1 MRRGIELPL
10 ATAALEP
17 THAEPARALTLFHLT
32 EHWLD
37 ARPALA
43 IEAAAPLGPQ
53 LALHPLARRHPLRHA
68 PARRWRLA
76 PRGALL
82 AILLGRDE
90 QLASRGLAGGAGL
103 RPVARVRHRRAK
115 HGILAQ
121 HRL

>member
-76 PRGALL
+76 SRGTLL
-82 AILLGRDE
+82 AIVLGWRSFWVAMNSSHSSVS
-90 QLASRGLAGGAGL
+90 LAALGL
-103 RPVARVRHRRAK
+103 RPVARVRHR
-115 HGILAQ
+115 
-121 HRL
+121 